1 MLRVGTTFPLQF
13 SSSIYVNICF
23 FQRVDIIN
31 TLADLLER
39 REDEILE
46 ANRKDLRAA
55 TQLEASLRAR
65 LKLDSAKLRSLREGA

>member
-1 MLRVGTTFPLQF
+1 MLIQHNL
-13 SSSIYVNICF
+13 SIAILFKHLNICF

-55 TQLEASLRAR
+55 TQLEAPLRAR